1 MFHATPIILTL
12 IFSSFNMI
20 LFLVLRH
27 LISLGS
33 FDGLDRNL
41 ASCQTFLPIFK
52 KNVNLN
58 LKELCID
65 CLFFV

>member
-1 MFHATPIILTL
+1 
-12 IFSSFNMI
+12 
-20 LFLVLRH
+20 
-27 LISLGS
+27 
-33 FDGLDRNL
+33 L